1 VHWGRPR
8 KPAVVSLPLINLTN
22 DTHFTKHHSC
32 FASFPAVTFHFLK
45 DDIYQSL
52 AGMLVVVR
60 IWRFIRIGH
69 GIVEITNEMAHD
81 EYDGLLAYTEALEK
95 ILIEHDI
102 ALPEHGWVK
111 HSSSHGSGLGGDGSN
126 QHNILTDIEMAH
138 REKLRQKYCGHRGSD
153 EEEDE
158 GKTDQVESNH
168 RKGNGA
174 IAEEGSNTGEDGD
187 DDGVHEDESP
197 TKFD

>member
-1 VHWGRPR
+1 
-8 KPAVVSLPLINLTN
+8 
-22 DTHFTKHHSC
+22 
-32 FASFPAVTFHFLK
+32 
-45 DDIYQSL
+45 
-52 AGMLVVVR
+52 MR

-111 HSSSHGSGLGGDGSN
+111 HSSSHSGGVGNDSN
-126 QHNILTDIEMAH
+126 HHNILSDIEMAR
-138 REKLRQKYCGHRGSD
+138 REELRQKYGRRGGSE

-158 GKTDQVESNH
+158 GKTDQVGSNH
-168 RKGNGA
+168 QKDNRV
-174 IAEEGSNTGEDGD
+174 IAEGSNKGKDGG
-187 DDGVHEDESP
+187 DDGVHEDEYP
-197 TKFD
+197 TKSD